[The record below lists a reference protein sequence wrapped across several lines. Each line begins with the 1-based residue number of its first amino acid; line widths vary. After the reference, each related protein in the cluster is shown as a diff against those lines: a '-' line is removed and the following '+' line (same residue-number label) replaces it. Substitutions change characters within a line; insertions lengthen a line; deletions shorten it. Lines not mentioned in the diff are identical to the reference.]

1 MDTRDGGDLR
11 RTIFRQP
18 HAAVISLKN
27 PAELRSRVFEF
38 AGGGMFSSELDRV
51 RHPLQSRGPGILL
64 GSIVMI
70 ALTAAIVGPRTLAFT
85 YWIVV
90 AGFLLAAALRGD
102 IEFRQVRPGPVAIS
116 FAAFLL
122 YALLSAFW
130 AIQPEVALTKASMAL
145 AIAAS
150 ALLIWSMLINETRAN
165 LLHMGEGVCIG
176 LLLGLLYLLIELLTD
191 QSIKLWLYRAIRL
204 GPEDLNPR
212 SFFKWDGRSLMAISK
227 DDVTRSIAPAVLF
240 LWPTLMIIR
249 GAWPTP
255 WRTAGGLFLVLLATV
270 VVMISWHESSKL
282 ALVAGLGA
290 FMLSWLSARWAARLL
305 LVGWVCTC
313 MAVVPAALL
322 AHRLHLHQASWLQD
336 SARHRIIIW
345 NFTAEKTLES
355 PWLGVGANMTY
366 VLGPEIESETPI
378 LPGETLK
385 RTLSIHSH
393 SIYLQTWFEL
403 GLVGA
408 VLLTLVGLSVL
419 GAIRW
424 LDPFVQPYAYATF
437 ATAAALA
444 GASYGMW
451 QYWFMALFGFCAV
464 ASGVGVGLLTHPQ
477 RCERPA
483 STASS

>member
-1 MDTRDGGDLR
+1 
-11 RTIFRQP
+11 
-18 HAAVISLKN
+18 
-27 PAELRSRVFEF
+27 
-38 AGGGMFSSELDRV
+38 MFSSELDRV
-51 RHPLQSRGPGILL
+51 RHPLSSRGPGILL

-116 FAAFLL
+116 LAAFLL

-212 SFFKWDGRSLMAISK
+212 SFFKWDGRSLVAISK
-227 DDVTRSIAPAVLF
+227 DDVTRSIAPAVLC

-290 FMLSWLSARWAARLL
+290 FTLSCLSARWAARLL
-305 LVGWVCTC
+305 VVAWVWHVYGGCPGGAAGTSACICT
-313 MAVVPAALL
+313 
-322 AHRLHLHQASWLQD
+322 AHRGCRTRRVIASSSGISRQKRR
-336 SARHRIIIW
+336 S
-345 NFTAEKTLES
+345 KS

-408 VLLTLVGLSVL
+408 VLLTLGRTICAQCHSMARSLRAALRVRDIRHRCGPSRRELWHVAIL
-419 GAIRW
+419 VYGAVRFLRRCLW
-424 LDPFVQPYAYATF
+424 GRRRAAYA
-437 ATAAALA
+437 AQALPNFL
-444 GASYGMW
+444 S
-451 QYWFMALFGFCAV
+451 CRTND
-464 ASGVGVGLLTHPQ
+464 LLDFRSLGGWARRNPQ